1 MCFSWQ
7 DIHAKG
13 CCVLLINC
21 YLIIMKYLTLVIL
34 FALEYKYSDSFLML
48 IVCIYIFSHS
58 FIFNLFI
65 TAFQFSAILC
75 SVLSTQPGV
84 LHFNSWTNCLELA
97 QVPQLKRKVPS
108 KTALL
113 QVEYW
118 ISILLG
124 YKFGMSPDPHPHFSF
139 NDFIEQVKEITKS
152 SVLRLLFYYKDT
164 TQEQPTGGDRSVQ
177 FSCSFVFD
185 SLWHH
190 GLQYTRPP
198 CPSPTPGVYSNSCSL
213 SQWCHPTISSSV
225 VPFSSSFQSF
235 PASRSF
241 QMSQFFASG
250 GQSIGVSAS
259 TSVLPMNTQDLFPLG
274 WTAWISLQSKGLSR
288 VFSNTTVQKQ

>member
-97 QVPQLKRKVPS
+97 QVPQLKGKVPS

-190 GLQYTRPP
+190 GLQHARPP
-198 CPSPTPGVYSNSCSL
+198 CPSPTLGVFSNSRPF
-213 SQWCHPTISSSV
+213 SQWLNHLFLCHPLLLLPSIFASIRI
-225 VPFSSSFQSF
+225 FSSESVL
-235 PASRSF
+235 RIRC
-241 QMSQFFASG
+241 
-250 GQSIGVSAS
+250 QSIGALASALALPVSI
-259 TSVLPMNTQDLFPLG
+259 QGWFPLG
-274 WTAWISLQSKGLSR
+274 LTG
-288 VFSNTTVQKQ
+288 

>member
-1 MCFSWQ
+1 
-7 DIHAKG
+7 
-13 CCVLLINC
+13 
-21 YLIIMKYLTLVIL
+21 MKYLTLVIL

-48 IVCIYIFSHS
+48 IVCIYMFSHS

-75 SVLSTQPGV
+75 SVLSTQLGV
-84 LHFNSWTNCLELA
+84 LHFNSWTNCPELA
-97 QVPQLKRKVPS
+97 QVPQLKGKVPS

-124 YKFGMSPDPHPHFSF
+124 YKFWMSPDPHPHFSF

-185 SLWHH
+185 SLWPH
-190 GLQYTRPP
+190 GLQHTRPP
-198 CPSPTPGVYSNSCSL
+198 YPSPTLGVFSNSRPF
-213 SQWCHPTISSSV
+213 SQWGHWTISSCV
-225 VPFSSSFQSF
+225 TPFSSCLLSF
-235 PASRSF
+235 PASGSF
-241 QMSQFFASG
+241 PVSQFFTSG
-250 GQSIGVSAS
+250 AK
-259 TSVLPMNTQDLFPLG
+259 VLEL
-274 WTAWISLQSKGLSR
+274 
-288 VFSNTTVQKQ
+288 